1 MRRGATP
8 VRAVPRAGSG
18 RQGAMGPRLVVVTAC
33 LGVLAVAACRPDTSR
48 LDADQESRLAAEGI
62 VFRADNLT
70 FRHSQDL
77 GRRDAR
83 YRDRVASIVVT
94 GQTVL
99 IHENGDVDLLILP
112 TSRRFFE
119 VHREQDRVRI
129 NAGSGG
135 NTEVWSF
142 TPPDS
147 ADAWT
152 RAIRAV
158 IRASD
163 SRPRP

>member
-1 MRRGATP
+1 MHPFRRIASI
-8 VRAVPRAGSG
+8 ACAG
-18 RQGAMGPRLVVVTAC
+18 L
-33 LGVLAVAACRPDTSR
+33 LLASCRPDTSR
-48 LDADQESRLAAEGI
+48 LDAEQEARLAAEGI

-94 GQTVL
+94 SRTVL

-112 TSRRFFE
+112 TSRRFFD

-158 IRASD
+158 IRDSD
-163 SRPRP
+163 SRRP